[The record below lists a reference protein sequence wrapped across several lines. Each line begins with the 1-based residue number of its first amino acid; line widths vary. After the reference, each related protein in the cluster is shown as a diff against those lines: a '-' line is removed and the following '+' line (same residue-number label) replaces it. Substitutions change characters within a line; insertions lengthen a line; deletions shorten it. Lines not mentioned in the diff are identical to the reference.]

1 VLRVLGYHA
10 SRDLVPLY
18 GVYALLFGAH
28 GVSGP
33 SISALFVIWSVTGF
47 LCEVPSGAWADT
59 VDRRLLL
66 VVSALLYAMGFSCW
80 LLWPVFAGFAAG
92 FVLWGL
98 SGALMSGT
106 FESLLWS
113 EMAAR
118 NVSVLYPRL
127 VGWAHSA
134 ATTANLVATLSASV
148 LFDLGGFALVG
159 WASVGIALVQ
169 AVLALTLPVS
179 SLARRPSSTAS
190 PGHYLVMLRS
200 GVREASASMDVR
212 RAILLAAGL
221 VGLTAYDEYFP
232 LVARGHGVP
241 VGVVPTLVAVTVLGQ
256 AIGTALAGRS
266 TRSSP
271 RRLAAGVAAGGV
283 LVSAGALVTPYA
295 GFPLI
300 AVGYGLLNNRM
311 IVAEARL
318 QEVIGGPAR
327 ATVTSVHGLLTEVV
341 ALAVYGAFALGSS
354 ALGFPDLVALLGIPV
369 LAIGWAAW
377 RWLPRQR

>member
-1 VLRVLGYHA
+1 VLRVLCYHA

-33 SISALFVIWSVTGF
+33 SLSALFVIWSVTGF

-66 VVSALLYAMGFSCW
+66 VVSALLHALGFSCW
-80 LLWPVFAGFAAG
+80 LVWPVFGGFAAG

-98 SGALMSGT
+98 SSALMSGT

-113 EMAAR
+113 EMALR
-118 NVSVLYPRL
+118 DVSGAYPRL

-134 ATTANLVATLSASV
+134 AMTANLVATLLASV
-148 LFDLGGFALVG
+148 LFGLGGFGLVG
-159 WASVGIALVQ
+159 WVSVGIALVQ

-179 SLARRPSSTAS
+179 ALARRPSSTVS
-190 PGHYLVMLRS
+190 PGHYLAMLRS
-200 GVREASASMDVR
+200 GVGEASASVDVR
-212 RAILLAAGL
+212 RAVLLAAGL

-241 VGVVPTLVAVTVLGQ
+241 VGIVPTLVAVTVLGQ
-256 AIGTALAGRS
+256 AVGTALAGRS
-266 TRSSP
+266 ASAGAL
-271 RRLAAGVAAGGV
+271 RLACGVALGGV
-283 LVSAGALVTPYA
+283 LVSAGALVSPYA
-295 GFPLI
+295 GFLLV

-318 QEVIGGPAR
+318 QAVISGPAR

-341 ALAVYGAFALGSS
+341 ALAVYGAFAVGSS
-354 ALGFPDLVALLGIPV
+354 VLGFPDLVALLGIPV
-369 LAIGWAAW
+369 LVIGWAVW